1 MAKFING
8 VTRRKVLEEGTL
20 FISVL
25 KWSVIATVIGL
36 LVGISTSIFLLLLGS
51 LSIIISE
58 IKFYY
63 FALPVVFVFSAL
75 IVKYLAPEA
84 EGHGTE
90 KVIEAIHERSGKIS
104 ILVIP
109 VKLIT
114 SIMTIAFGGSAG
126 KEGPCA
132 QIGAGISSTVASI
145 FRMSDDDRKKIVI
158 CGISAGFASV
168 FGTPIAGALFGIEV
182 LFIGQMLYEVLLPSF
197 VSGFTAYYV
206 ASSMGIKYLHN
217 TISVVPQFSEKVFWD
232 TVLSGIFFGIVSL
245 ILIEMMQSI
254 SRFFKKQFWTLFR
267 KAMVGGIILAGIGLL
282 ISPDYLGLGV
292 SGIEKMLKGEN
303 YPGYSFLLKSFTT
316 SITLST
322 GGSGGIITPIFF
334 IGASAGN
341 FFSRFISVDPVTFS
355 ALGMVSVLSGCAN
368 TPISASILAI
378 ELFGANIGPYAA
390 LSSIVSF
397 IMSGHRSVF
406 PSQKIGIRKSASIK
420 VRLMEEVEDI
430 QSVEIEMRKG
440 GVLKTIVALIEYF
453 KLLLIRI
460 KEYFRK

>member
-8 VTRRKVLEEGTL
+8 VTRRKILEEGTL

-51 LSIIISE
+51 LTIIISE

-217 TISVVPQFSEKVFWD
+217 TISVVTNLVRRFS
-232 TVLSGIFFGIVSL
+232 G
-245 ILIEMMQSI
+245 
-254 SRFFKKQFWTLFR
+254 TLF
-267 KAMVGGIILAGIGLL
+267 
-282 ISPDYLGLGV
+282 YQ
-292 SGIEKMLKGEN
+292 E
-303 YPGYSFLLKSFTT
+303 YF
-316 SITLST
+316 
-322 GGSGGIITPIFF
+322 
-334 IGASAGN
+334 
-341 FFSRFISVDPVTFS
+341 
-355 ALGMVSVLSGCAN
+355 SVL
-368 TPISASILAI
+368 
-378 ELFGANIGPYAA
+378 F
-390 LSSIVSF
+390 
-397 IMSGHRSVF
+397 H
-406 PSQKIGIRKSASIK
+406 
-420 VRLMEEVEDI
+420 
-430 QSVEIEMRKG
+430 
-440 GVLKTIVALIEYF
+440 
-453 KLLLIRI
+453 
-460 KEYFRK
+460 